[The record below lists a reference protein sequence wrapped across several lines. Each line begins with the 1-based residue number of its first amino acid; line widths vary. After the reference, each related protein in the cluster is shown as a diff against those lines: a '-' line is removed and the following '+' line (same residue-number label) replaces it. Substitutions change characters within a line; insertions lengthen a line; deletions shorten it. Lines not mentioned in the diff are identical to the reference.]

1 MTNPETGYEKVHR
14 QVEQIFRQFFPARGM
29 VTREGQIQLCHTML
43 DALFGL
49 DVALCDAG
57 VGLGKTYAYLV
68 ACVLWQLQKP
78 RQMQRPVVIST
89 ASIALQSAILEEYI
103 PFLSEVL
110 IQNGYIQKPICA
122 VLRKGKERFA
132 CDKRLLIRQKQI
144 SVRGERFRR
153 RATALRAANRC
164 LDLDLLPG
172 ISRHDRR
179 LICVPERC
187 SRSCILHSDCRY
199 RQYLKDSNGASVT
212 IQVCNHNYLLADA
225 AHRQN
230 GWKPLLKDYQALVID
245 EAHKLPETVRQMNT
259 RRIRS
264 SDLLHFEEIL
274 VASHCTLGAQK
285 LRGASREFLTAFT
298 PAENESERAKSLCLT
313 TEQSAA
319 LQHLNR
325 AIEEILKLKNKE
337 TPLVLRNKL
346 HDIQGLLPLFL
357 RHDSTFVR
365 YVEYHR
371 ENGILA
377 ADLCAVPFDLPQCVY
392 DALWREQKP
401 AILTS
406 GTLATGEDFTHAEQ
420 QFGLDRGTPLR
431 TLRILSPF
439 RYDENCLL
447 YFPESQHIK
456 PPYKQDEDRVA
467 HQIQE
472 LINIANGHTLV
483 LFTSYDQMG
492 RVYEKLKDAFPVPV
506 LQAQRNP
513 QVYLERFKQLPN
525 AVLFASGACWEG
537 VDFPGDMVS
546 LLIIVKLPFQVPD
559 PLGEALRKQYSNLHS
574 HIQAEVVPE
583 MQIKLRQGFGRA
595 IRTETDSCVVAVLD
609 PRAAPGKRYHQ
620 AVLEALPVMPIS
632 DKLIDIQNFLHSK
645 KKSSYF
651 EPRFPKEVDYHAGN
665 LFHPGSQEQRSH
677 HAAAD
682 SDLP

>member
-1 MTNPETGYEKVHR
+1 MTNPETGYEKAHR

-29 VTREGQIQLCHTML
+29 VTREGQIRLCHMML

-68 ACVLWQLQKP
+68 ACVLWQLQRP

-89 ASIALQSAILEEYI
+89 ASVALQSAILTEYI
-103 PFLSEVL
+103 PFLSNVL

-122 VLRKGKERFA
+122 VLCAVLRKGKERFA
-132 CDKRLLIRQKQI
+132 CDRRLLIRQKQI
-144 SVRGERFRR
+144 GIRGERFRR
-153 RATALRAANRC
+153 RAAALRAANQC

-230 GWKPLLKDYQALVID
+230 GGKPLLKDYQALVID

-264 SDLLHFEEIL
+264 SDLLHFERIL
-274 VASHCTLGAQK
+274 TTSHCTLGAQK
-285 LRGASREFLTAFT
+285 LRGVRMAFLTAFA
-298 PAENESERAKSLCLT
+298 PAENESEREKSFCLT
-313 TEQSAA
+313 AEQSAA
-319 LQHLNR
+319 LQHLDK
-325 AIEEILKLKNKE
+325 AIQEIFRLENKE
-337 TPLVLRNKL
+337 VPPVLRNKL
-346 HDIQGLLPLFL
+346 SDVHELIPLFL
-357 RHDSTFVR
+357 RSDTTFVR
-365 YVEYHR
+365 YVEYHQ
-371 ENGILA
+371 ENGALA
-377 ADLCAVPFDLPQCVY
+377 IDLCAVPFDLPQCVY

-406 GTLATGEDFTHAEQ
+406 GTLVVGEDFTHTEQ
-420 QFGLDRGTPLR
+420 QFGLDRGTSLR
-431 TLRILSPF
+431 TLRIPSPF
-439 RYDENCLL
+439 HYENNCLL
-447 YFPESQHIK
+447 CFPATHRK
-456 PPYKQDEDRVA
+456 KAPYKQNTDRVA
-467 HQIQE
+467 RQIQE
-472 LINIANGHTLV
+472 LINTANGHTLV

-492 RVYEKLKDAFPVPV
+492 RVYEKLKDKFPVPV

-513 QVYLERFKQLPN
+513 QIYLERFKQLSN

-559 PLGEALRKQYSNLHS
+559 PLGEAMRKQYSNLHS
-574 HIQAEVVPE
+574 YIQAEVVPE
-583 MQIKLRQGFGRA
+583 MQIKLRQSFGRA
-595 IRTETDSCVVAVLD
+595 IRTETDSCVVAILD

-620 AVLEALPVMPIS
+620 VVLEALPDMPIAET
-632 DKLIDIQNFLHSK
+632 IEDIHSFFRIHKGPDYFLPQNDT
-645 KKSSYF
+645 
-651 EPRFPKEVDYHAGN
+651 EDN
-665 LFHPGSQEQRSH
+665 
-677 HAAAD
+677 
-682 SDLP
+682 

>member
-1 MTNPETGYEKVHR
+1 MTNPETGYEKAHR
-14 QVEQIFRQFFPARGM
+14 QVEQIFRRFFAARGM

-43 DALFGL
+43 DALFGR

-78 RQMQRPVVIST
+78 QQMQRPVVIST
-89 ASIALQSAILEEYI
+89 ASIALQNAIIKEYI
-103 PFLSEVL
+103 PFLSDVL
-110 IQNGYIQKPICA
+110 IQNGYIRKPICA

-144 SVRGERFRR
+144 NVRGERFRR
-153 RATALRAANRC
+153 RAAALRAANQC

-187 SRSCILHSDCRY
+187 SRSCILHADCRY
-199 RQYLKDSNGASVT
+199 RQYLKDSNDASVT

-230 GWKPLLKDYQALVID
+230 GWKPLLKNYQALVID
-245 EAHKLPETVRQMNT
+245 EAHKLSETVRQMNT

-264 SDLLHFEEIL
+264 SSLLQFEKIL
-274 VASHCTLGAQK
+274 TTSHCTLGAQK

-298 PAENESERAKSLCLT
+298 PAENESEGTKTLCMT
-313 TEQSAA
+313 SARTSA
-319 LQHLNR
+319 LQHLDK
-325 AIEEILKLKNKE
+325 AIQEIFKLENKE
-337 TPLVLRNKL
+337 VPPVLRNKL
-346 HDIQGLLPLFL
+346 SDAQKLIPLFL
-357 RHDSTFVR
+357 RSDTTFVR
-365 YVEYHR
+365 YVEYHQ
-371 ENGILA
+371 ENGALA
-377 ADLCAVPFDLPQCVY
+377 IDLCAVPFDLPQCVY
-392 DALWREQKP
+392 DALWREHKP

-406 GTLATGEDFTHAEQ
+406 GTLAVGKDFTHTEQ
-420 QFGLDRGTPLR
+420 QFGLDRGTSLR
-431 TLRILSPF
+431 TLRISSPF
-439 RYDENCLL
+439 YYDKNCLL
-447 YFPESQHIK
+447 YFPES
-456 PPYKQDEDRVA
+456 YKKEASHKQNTDRVA

-472 LINIANGHTLV
+472 LINAANGHTLV

-492 RVYEKLKDAFPVPV
+492 RVYEKLKDKFPVPV

-513 QVYLERFKQLPN
+513 QIYLERFKRLPN

-546 LLIIVKLPFQVPD
+546 LLIIVRLPFQVPD
-559 PLGEALRKQYSNLHS
+559 PLGEALRKQYNNLHS
-574 HIQAEVVPE
+574 YIRAEVVPE

-595 IRTETDSCVVAVLD
+595 IRTETDSCVVAILD

-620 AVLEALPVMPIS
+620 AVLDALPDMPVS
-632 DKLIDIQNFLHSK
+632 DKLTDIQSFLQSK
-645 KKSSYF
+645 KNPSYF
-651 EPRFPKEVDYHAGN
+651 EPRFTKEVDSHEGN
-665 LFHPGSQEQRSH
+665 LFHPGSQKQRSH

-682 SDLP
+682 FDLP

>member
-1 MTNPETGYEKVHR
+1 MTNPETGYEKAHR

-29 VTREGQIQLCHTML
+29 VTREGQIRLCHMML

-68 ACVLWQLQKP
+68 ACVLWQLQRP

-89 ASIALQSAILEEYI
+89 ASVALQSAILTEYI
-103 PFLSEVL
+103 PFLSNVL

-122 VLRKGKERFA
+122 VLCAVLRKGKERFA
-132 CDKRLLIRQKQI
+132 CDRRLLIRQKQI
-144 SVRGERFRR
+144 GIRGERFRR
-153 RATALRAANRC
+153 RAAALRAANQC

-230 GWKPLLKDYQALVID
+230 GWKPLLKDYQALIID

-264 SDLLHFEEIL
+264 SDLLHFEKIL
-274 VASHCTLGAQK
+274 TASHCTLGAQK
-285 LRGASREFLTAFT
+285 LRGARMAFLTAFA
-298 PAENESERAKSLCLT
+298 PAEDESEREKSFCLT
-313 TEQSAA
+313 DERSAS
-319 LQHLNR
+319 LRHLDK
-325 AIEEILKLKNKE
+325 AIQEILKLENRE
-337 TPLVLRNKL
+337 VPPVLRNKL
-346 HDIQGLLPLFL
+346 SDVQELISLFL
-357 RHDSTFVR
+357 RSDTTFVR
-365 YVEYHR
+365 YVEYHQG
-371 ENGILA
+371 NGDLA
-377 ADLCAVPFDLPQCVY
+377 IDLCAVPFDLPKCVY

-406 GTLATGEDFTHAEQ
+406 GTLAVGEDFTHTEQ
-420 QFGLDRGTPLR
+420 QFGLNRGTSLR
-431 TLRILSPF
+431 TLRIVSPF

-447 YFPESQHIK
+447 YFPATHIK
-456 PPYKQDEDRVA
+456 KVPYKQNTDRVA

-472 LINIANGHTLV
+472 LINTANGHTLV

-492 RVYEKLKDAFPVPV
+492 RVYEKLKDKFPVPV

-513 QVYLERFKQLPN
+513 QIYLERFKQLPN

-559 PLGEALRKQYSNLHS
+559 PLGEAMRKQYGNLHS
-574 HIQAEVVPE
+574 YIQTEIVPE

-595 IRTETDSCVVAVLD
+595 IRTETDSCVVAILD
-609 PRAAPGKRYHQ
+609 PRAAPGGRYHR
-620 AVLEALPVMPIS
+620 AVLDALPEMPVS
-632 DKLIDIQNFLHSK
+632 DKLTDIQSFLQSK
-645 KKSSYF
+645 KNPSYF
-651 EPRFPKEVDYHAGN
+651 EPRFTKEVDYYAGN
-665 LFHPGSQEQRSH
+665 LLCAGSQEQ
-677 HAAAD
+677 
-682 SDLP
+682 

>member
-1 MTNPETGYEKVHR
+1 MTNPETGYEKAHR
-14 QVEQIFRQFFPARGM
+14 QVEQIFRQFFPAKGM
-29 VTREGQIQLCHTML
+29 VTREGQIRLCHMML
-43 DALFGL
+43 DALFGR

-89 ASIALQSAILEEYI
+89 ASVALQNDILTEYI
-103 PFLSEVL
+103 PFLSEIL

-132 CDKRLLIRQKQI
+132 CDRRLLIRQKQI
-144 SVRGERFRR
+144 GIRGERFRR
-153 RATALRAANRC
+153 RAAALRAANQC

-199 RQYLKDSNGASVT
+199 RQYLEDSNGASVT

-264 SDLLHFEEIL
+264 SDLLHFEKIL
-274 VASHCTLGAQK
+274 TTSHCALGAQK
-285 LRGASREFLTAFT
+285 LRGARRAILTAFEL
-298 PAENESERAKSLCLT
+298 AENESEREKSLRLT
-313 TEQSAA
+313 TEQAAA
-319 LQHLNR
+319 LQHLNKT
-325 AIEEILKLKNKE
+325 IHEILKQENKE
-337 TPLVLRNKL
+337 MPPVLRNKL
-346 HDIQGLLPLFL
+346 SDVQELIPLFL
-357 RHDSTFVR
+357 RSDTTFVH
-365 YVEYHR
+365 YVEYHQ
-371 ENGILA
+371 ENGSMAI
-377 ADLCAVPFDLPQCVY
+377 DLCAVPFDLPQCVY

-406 GTLATGEDFTHAEQ
+406 GTLAVGADFTHTEQ
-420 QFGLDRGTPLR
+420 QFGLDHGTALR
-431 TLRILSPF
+431 TLRISSPF
-439 RYDENCLL
+439 HYDENCLL
-447 YFPESQHIK
+447 YFPATYRKKASH
-456 PPYKQDEDRVA
+456 KQDTDRVA

-472 LINIANGHTLV
+472 LINTAHGHSLV

-492 RVYEKLKDAFPVPV
+492 RVYEKLKDKFPVPV

-513 QVYLERFKQLPN
+513 QIYLERFKQLPN

-559 PLGEALRKQYSNLHS
+559 PLGEAMRRQYSNLHS
-574 HIQAEVVPE
+574 YIRAEVVPE

-595 IRTETDSCVVAVLD
+595 IRTETDSCVVAILD
-609 PRAAPGKRYHQ
+609 PRAAPGGRYHR
-620 AVLEALPVMPIS
+620 AVLDALPQISVS
-632 DKLIDIQNFLHSK
+632 DKLTDIQSFLQSK
-645 KKSSYF
+645 KNPSYF
-651 EPRFPKEVDYHAGN
+651 EPRFPKEGDYHEGN
-665 LFHPGSQEQRSH
+665 LLYTGSQEQ
-677 HAAAD
+677 
-682 SDLP
+682 